1 MNFSTIKSKLG
12 IFLSLLIVGFSIIG
26 YMTYKGHSDS
36 VRAIKRVGDIGELET
51 TEAKIMMNLR
61 GYQLLFDDSFAEN
74 YEKEYASFVEKLHS
88 LHDQSR
94 SELAKTQIQEILQ
107 LSKEWKEGNAERL
120 EMIKKYK
127 HKINSEE
134 FAATDEG
141 QKLSAMTR
149 LSAERF
155 KVLEE
160 KVATFKEGV
169 KTRNL
174 SYVEESSLYSA
185 ITNGLIVL
193 SSIGIFILILQS
205 INASVRSAKSG
216 CEEIMKSK
224 DLTKKIVTGT
234 HDEIAEA
241 MSDINMLLSDLA
253 AAVDNAKLA
262 AIENTSI
269 AEELSATSL
278 QIGKR
283 TEETAV
289 TVDETKQRSKKVVE
303 ILTTSEEES
312 TKAGVEI
319 QEASEKVLVTAQ
331 EVLAVSGS
339 LQNIVVEQMEMS
351 SQLEKLSNEAEQ
363 IKNVL
368 LVISDIADQTNLLA
382 LNAAIEAARAGEH
395 GRGFAVVADEVRK
408 LAERTQKSLIES
420 NGTVSIIVQS
430 INDVTE
436 AMAKSAKKL
445 EDLGSESKAVE
456 STMQMAVTIIGDA
469 AKIAHQTAKDA
480 SLGNEKTK
488 EVIDKIDTINT
499 LSTTNAR
506 SVEEIAAAAEHLA
519 ARSGSLSTNLQRF
532 KTS

>member
-1 MNFSTIKSKLG
+1 MHFSTIKSKLG

-94 SELAKTQIQEILQ
+94 SELAKTQIQGILQ
-107 LSKEWKEGNAERL
+107 LSKEWKEGNAERM

-205 INASVRSAKSG
+205 INAPVRSGKSG

-319 QEASEKVLVTAQ
+319 QEESEKVLVTAQ
-331 EVLAVSGS
+331 EVLAVSG
-339 LQNIVVEQMEMS
+339 
-351 SQLEKLSNEAEQ
+351 
-363 IKNVL
+363 
-368 LVISDIADQTNLLA
+368 
-382 LNAAIEAARAGEH
+382 
-395 GRGFAVVADEVRK
+395 
-408 LAERTQKSLIES
+408 
-420 NGTVSIIVQS
+420 
-430 INDVTE
+430 
-436 AMAKSAKKL
+436 
-445 EDLGSESKAVE
+445 
-456 STMQMAVTIIGDA
+456 
-469 AKIAHQTAKDA
+469 
-480 SLGNEKTK
+480 
-488 EVIDKIDTINT
+488 
-499 LSTTNAR
+499 
-506 SVEEIAAAAEHLA
+506 
-519 ARSGSLSTNLQRF
+519 
-532 KTS
+532 